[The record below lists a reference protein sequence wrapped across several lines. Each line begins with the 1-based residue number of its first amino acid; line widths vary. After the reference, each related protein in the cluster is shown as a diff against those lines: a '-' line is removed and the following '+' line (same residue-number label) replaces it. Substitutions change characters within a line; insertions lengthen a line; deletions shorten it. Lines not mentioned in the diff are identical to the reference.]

1 MTIPTHLTAETKVQ
15 ISTYENKPIIIEFD
29 KWILNF
35 AWEKNLNFVHYP
47 SNWEMAIH
55 IYRSTRKKKKMK
67 TKERACE
74 HL

>member
-35 AWEKNLNFVHYP
+35 A
-47 SNWEMAIH
+47 
-55 IYRSTRKKKKMK
+55 
-67 TKERACE
+67 
-74 HL
+74 